1 MLYKTY
7 PALPIK
13 GLSLEGSILEKIA
26 AKDYLQFAPYHT
38 FSYVVR
44 FLREAALDPK
54 VKSVKITVYR
64 LAKLSDV
71 ASSLINAVKNG
82 KSVTGSDWSC
92 RRVLMKKLIL
102 GMPSNF
108 NLKC

>member
-1 MLYKTY
+1 M
-7 PALPIK
+7 PIK

-54 VKSVKITVYR
+54 VKQLRFTVYR

-82 KSVTGSDWSC
+82 KSVTVQIELQARFDEEANIRYAEQLQSEG
-92 RRVLMKKLIL
+92 VI
-102 GMPSNF
+102 
-108 NLKC
+108 